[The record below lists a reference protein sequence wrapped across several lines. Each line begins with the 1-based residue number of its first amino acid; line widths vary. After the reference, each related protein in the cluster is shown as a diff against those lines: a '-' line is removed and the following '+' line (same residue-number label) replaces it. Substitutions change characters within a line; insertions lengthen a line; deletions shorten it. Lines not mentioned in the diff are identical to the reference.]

1 MEFRMQLYYTP
12 GVCSLASHIAL
23 REAGANFDLARA
35 DIKTKK
41 LADGGD
47 FYAVNS
53 KGSVPV
59 LKLDDGQFLTE
70 GPAILQYIADKHPA
84 AKLAPP
90 NGTLERARLQEW
102 LNFITSELHKTFTPL
117 FDQKADP
124 VVKEYFL
131 NVLSK
136 KFDWLNG
143 ALAGKTYLTGNDFTI
158 ADAYAFV
165 VINWTSFIGVDLAK
179 WPAIQAFQARVAARP
194 KVQEA
199 LVAEGLAKK
208 AA

>member
-1 MEFRMQLYYTP
+1 MQLYYAP
-12 GVCSLASHIAL
+12 GVCSLASHIVL
-23 REAGANFDLARA
+23 REVGADFELVRA
-35 DIKTKK
+35 DIKAHK

-59 LKLDDGQFLTE
+59 LRLDDGQVLTE
-70 GPAILQYIADKHPA
+70 GPAILQYIADQHPA

-90 NGTLERARLQEW
+90 NGTLERTRLQEW
-102 LNFITSELHKTFTPL
+102 LNFITSELHKTFSPL
-117 FDQKADP
+117 FDQTADP
-124 VVKEYFL
+124 KVKEHYQKL
-131 NVLSK
+131 LTRK
-136 KFDWLNG
+136 LDWLNG

-165 VINWTSFIGVDLAK
+165 VLNWTGFVGIDLAK
-179 WPAIQAFQARVAARP
+179 WPAIQGFQARVAARP

-199 LVAEGLAKK
+199 LEAEGLVKK

>member
-1 MEFRMQLYYTP
+1 MQLYFAP

-23 REAGANFDLARA
+23 REAGANFDLIRA
-35 DIKTKK
+35 DIKTHK
-41 LADGGD
+41 LAEGGGD

-70 GPAILQYIADKHPA
+70 GPAILQYIADKVPA
-84 AKLAPP
+84 AKLAPA
-90 NGTLERARLQEW
+90 NGTLERTRLQEW
-102 LNFITSELHKTFTPL
+102 LNFVTSELHKTFTPL
-117 FDQKADP
+117 FDASADP
-124 VVKEYFL
+124 KVKEYFTTL
-131 NVLSK
+131 LHK
-136 KFDWLNG
+136 KLGWLNG

-165 VINWTSFIGVDLAK
+165 VLNWTNFVGVDLAK
-179 WPAIQAFQARVAARP
+179 YPAIQQFMGRVAARP

-199 LVAEGLAKK
+199 LAAEGLTKK

>member
-1 MEFRMQLYYTP
+1 MQLYFAP

-23 REAGANFDLARA
+23 REAGASFDLVKA
-35 DIKTKK
+35 DIKAHK

-59 LKLDDGQFLTE
+59 LRLDDGQLLTE
-70 GPAILQYIADKHPA
+70 GPAILQYIADKFPA
-84 AKLAPP
+84 SKLAPA
-90 NGTLERARLQEW
+90 NGTLERTRVQEW
-102 LNFITSELHKTFTPL
+102 LNFVTSELHKTFTPL

-124 VVKEYFL
+124 KVKEYFQA
-131 NVLSK
+131 VLAK
-136 KFDWLNG
+136 KLEWLNG
-143 ALAGKTYLTGNDFTI
+143 ALAGKAYLTGNEFTI

-165 VINWTSFIGVDLAK
+165 VINWTNFLGIDLAK
-179 WPAIQAFQARVAARP
+179 YPNVQQFQGRVAARP

-199 LVAEGLAKK
+199 LAAEGLKK

>member
-1 MEFRMQLYYTP
+1 MQLYYAP

-23 REAGANFDLARA
+23 REAGAKFELARA
-35 DIKTKK
+35 DIKTHK

-47 FYAVNS
+47 LYAINS

-59 LKLDDGQFLTE
+59 LKLDDGQLLTE
-70 GPAILQYIADKHPA
+70 GPAILQYIADKNPA

-90 NGTLERARLQEW
+90 NGTLERLRVQEW
-102 LNFITSELHKTFTPL
+102 LNFITSDLHKTFTPL
-117 FDQKADP
+117 FDASADP
-124 VVKEYFL
+124 IVKEYYQKRLF
-131 NVLSK
+131 K
-136 KFDWLNG
+136 KLEWLNA

-165 VINWTSFIGVDLAK
+165 VINWTNFVGIDLAK

-199 LVAEGLAKK
+199 LVAEGLIQK

>member
-1 MEFRMQLYYTP
+1 MQLYYAP
-12 GVCSLASHIAL
+12 GVCSLASHITL

-59 LKLDDGQFLTE
+59 LELDDGQFLTE
-70 GPAILQYIADKHPA
+70 GPAILQYIADRHPA

-102 LNFITSELHKTFTPL
+102 LNYITSELHKTFTPL

-124 VVKEYFL
+124 AVKEYFQ

-136 KFDWLNG
+136 KLDWLNG
-143 ALAGKTYLTGNDFTI
+143 ALTGKTYLTGNDFTI

-165 VINWTSFIGVDLAK
+165 VLNWTNFIGVDLAK

-199 LVAEGLAKK
+199 LAAEGLVKK

>member
-1 MEFRMQLYYTP
+1 MQLYFAP
-12 GVCSLASHIAL
+12 GVCSLASHIVL
-23 REAGANFDLARA
+23 REVGANFDLVRA
-35 DIKTKK
+35 DIKAHK

-53 KGSVPV
+53 KGSVPA
-59 LKLDDGQFLTE
+59 LRLDDGQILTE

-90 NGTLERARLQEW
+90 NGTIERTRLQEW
-102 LNFITSELHKTFTPL
+102 LNFVTSELHKSFTPL
-117 FDQKADP
+117 FDPSADP
-124 VVKEYFL
+124 KVKEYYQK
-131 NVLSK
+131 VLFK

-143 ALAGKTYLTGNDFTI
+143 ALAGRTYLTGNDFTI

-165 VINWTSFIGVDLAK
+165 VLNWTNFVGIDLAK
-179 WPAIQAFQARVAARP
+179 WPAIQAFQARVASRP
-194 KVQEA
+194 SVQQA
-199 LVAEGLAKK
+199 LEAEGLVKK

>member
-1 MEFRMQLYYTP
+1 MQLYYAP
-12 GVCSLASHIAL
+12 GVCSLASHIVL
-23 REAGANFDLARA
+23 REVGATFDLVRA
-35 DIKTKK
+35 DIKTHK

-59 LKLDDGQFLTE
+59 LRLDDGQLLTE
-70 GPAILQYIADKHPA
+70 GPAILQYIADRHPA
-84 AKLAPP
+84 SKLAPP
-90 NGTLERARLQEW
+90 NGTLERTRVQEW

-117 FDQKADP
+117 FDQTADP
-124 VVKEYFL
+124 KVKEYYQKL
-131 NVLSK
+131 LTR

-143 ALAGKTYLTGNDFTI
+143 SLAGKAYLTGSDFTI

-165 VINWTSFIGVDLAK
+165 VLNWTTFVGIDLAK
-179 WPAIQAFQARVAARP
+179 WPAIQAFQGRVAARP
-194 KVQEA
+194 AVQDA
-199 LVAEGLAKK
+199 MQAEGLVKK

>member
-1 MEFRMQLYYTP
+1 MQLYYAP
-12 GVCSLASHIAL
+12 GVCSLASHIVL
-23 REAGANFDLARA
+23 REAGATFDLARA
-35 DIKTKK
+35 DIKAHK

-59 LKLDDGQFLTE
+59 LRLADGQLLTE

-90 NGTLERARLQEW
+90 NGTFERTRVQEW

-117 FDQKADP
+117 FDPKADP
-124 VVKEYFL
+124 KVKEYFL
-131 NVLSK
+131 AVLTK
-136 KFDWLNG
+136 KLDWLNG
-143 ALAGKTYLTGNDFTI
+143 ALAGKTYLTGSDFTI

-165 VINWTSFIGVDLAK
+165 VLNWTNFQGIDLAK

-199 LVAEGLAKK
+199 LEAEGLVKK

>member
-1 MEFRMQLYYTP
+1 MQLYFSP
-12 GVCSLASHIAL
+12 GACSLASHIVL
-23 REAGANFDLARA
+23 REAGGNFDLVRT
-35 DIKTKK
+35 DTKSHK

-59 LKLDDGQFLTE
+59 LRLDDGQLLTE

-90 NGTLERARLQEW
+90 NGTLERTRLQEW
-102 LNFITSELHKTFTPL
+102 LNFITSELHKTFSPL
-117 FDQKADP
+117 FNPSADP
-124 VVKEYFL
+124 TVKEYHQKA
-131 NVLSK
+131 LSK
-136 KFDWLNG
+136 KLDWLNG
-143 ALAGKTYLTGNDFTI
+143 SLAGKTYLMGNDFTI

-165 VINWTSFIGVDLAK
+165 VINWTSFVGVDLSK
-179 WPAIQAFQARVAARP
+179 WPAIQAFQARVASRP
-194 KVQEA
+194 AVQDA
-199 LVAEGLAKK
+199 LEAEGLVKK

>member
-1 MEFRMQLYYTP
+1 M
-12 GVCSLASHIAL
+12 
-23 REAGANFDLARA
+23 
-35 DIKTKK
+35 
-41 LADGGD
+41 
-47 FYAVNS
+47 NS

-59 LKLDDGQFLTE
+59 LKLDDGQLLTE

-84 AKLAPP
+84 ARLAPP
-90 NGTLERARLQEW
+90 NGTIERTRVQEW

-117 FDQKADP
+117 FDAKADP
-124 VVKEYFL
+124 KVKEYFL
-131 NVLSK
+131 AVLTK
-136 KFDWLNG
+136 KLDWLNG
-143 ALAGKTYLTGNDFTI
+143 ALAGKTYLTGADFTI

-165 VINWTSFIGVDLAK
+165 VLNWTSFQGIDLAK

-199 LVAEGLAKK
+199 LVAEGLVKK

>member
-1 MEFRMQLYYTP
+1 MQLYYAP
-12 GVCSLASHIAL
+12 GVCSLASHIIL
-23 REAGANFDLARA
+23 REAGATFDLVRA
-35 DIKTKK
+35 DIKTHK
-41 LADGGD
+41 LPDGGD

-59 LKLDDGQFLTE
+59 LRLDDGQLLTE
-70 GPAILQYIADKHPA
+70 GPAILQYIADRHPA

-90 NGTLERARLQEW
+90 NGTLERARVQEW

-124 VVKEYFL
+124 KVKEYFVAL
-131 NVLSK
+131 LTK
-136 KFDWLNG
+136 KLGWLNG
-143 ALAGKTYLTGNDFTI
+143 ALSGKTYLTGEDFTI

-165 VINWTSFIGVDLAK
+165 VLNWTAFQGIELAK

-199 LVAEGLAKK
+199 LVAEGLVKK

>member
-1 MEFRMQLYYTP
+1 MQLYYAP
-12 GVCSLASHIAL
+12 GVCSLASHIVL
-23 REAGANFDLARA
+23 REVGATFDLVRT
-35 DIKTKK
+35 DTKTHK

-53 KGSVPV
+53 KGSVPA
-59 LKLDDGQFLTE
+59 LRLDDGQVLTE

-90 NGTLERARLQEW
+90 NGTLERTRVQEW
-102 LNFITSELHKTFTPL
+102 LNFITSELHKTFSPL
-117 FDQKADP
+117 FDQTADP
-124 VVKEYFL
+124 KVKEHFQK
-131 NVLSK
+131 VLAK
-136 KFDWLNG
+136 KLDWLNG

-165 VINWTSFIGVDLAK
+165 VLGWTGFVGVDLAK
-179 WPAIQAFQARVAARP
+179 WPAIQGFQARVAARP

-199 LVAEGLAKK
+199 LEAEGLAKK

>member
-1 MEFRMQLYYTP
+1 MQLYYAP

-23 REAGANFDLARA
+23 REAGATFDLART
-35 DIKTKK
+35 DTKSHK

-59 LKLDDGQFLTE
+59 LKLDDGQLLTE
-70 GPAILQYIADKHPA
+70 GPAILQYIADKYPA

-90 NGTLERARLQEW
+90 NGTLERSRVQEW
-102 LNFITSELHKTFTPL
+102 LNFITSELHKTFSPL
-117 FDQKADP
+117 FDPSADP
-124 VVKEYFL
+124 KVKEYFTAKL
-131 NVLSK
+131 HQKLE
-136 KFDWLNG
+136 WLNG
-143 ALAGKTYLTGNDFTI
+143 AVAGKTYLTGNDFTI

-165 VINWTSFIGVDLAK
+165 VINWTNFVGVDLTK
-179 WPAIQAFQARVAARP
+179 YPTIQAFQARVAARP

-199 LVAEGLAKK
+199 IAAEK
-208 AA
+208 AV

>member
-1 MEFRMQLYYTP
+1 MQLYYAP

-35 DIKTKK
+35 DIKTHK

-47 FYAVNS
+47 FFAVNS
-53 KGSVPV
+53 KGSVPA
-59 LKLDDGQFLTE
+59 LKLDDGQLLTE

-84 AKLAPP
+84 AKLAPA
-90 NGTLERARLQEW
+90 NGTIERVRLQEW
-102 LNFITSELHKTFTPL
+102 LNFITAELHKTFSPL
-117 FDQKADP
+117 FDPSADP
-124 VVKEYFL
+124 KVKEYFTAKL
-131 NVLSK
+131 HK
-136 KFDWLNG
+136 KLEWFNG
-143 ALAGKTYLTGNDFTI
+143 ALAGKTYLTGNDFSI

-165 VINWTSFIGVDLAK
+165 VINWTSFVGIDLAK
-179 WPAIQAFQARVAARP
+179 YPAIQAFQARVAARP

-199 LVAEGLAKK
+199 LVAEGLKK

>member
-1 MEFRMQLYYTP
+1 MQLYFAP

-23 REAGANFDLARA
+23 REAGAKFDLVRA
-35 DIKTKK
+35 DIKSHT
-41 LADGGD
+41 LADGGGD

-59 LKLDDGQFLTE
+59 LKLDDNQLLTE
-70 GPAILQYIADKHPA
+70 GPVILQYIADKHPA

-90 NGTLERARLQEW
+90 NGTFERTRLQEW
-102 LNFITSELHKTFTPL
+102 LNYITSELHKTFTPL
-117 FDQKADP
+117 FDAKADP

-131 NVLSK
+131 NVLAK
-136 KFDWLNG
+136 KLTWLDG
-143 ALAGKTYLTGNDFTI
+143 KLAGKTYLTGNDFTI

-165 VINWTSFIGVDLAK
+165 VLNWTNFIGVDLAK
-179 WPAIQAFQARVAARP
+179 YPAIQAFQARVAARP

-199 LVAEGLAKK
+199 LVAEGLKK

>member
-1 MEFRMQLYYTP
+1 MQLYFAP

-23 REAGANFDLARA
+23 REAGASFDLVRT
-35 DIKTKK
+35 DTKSHK

-59 LKLDDGQFLTE
+59 LRLDDGQLLTE

-90 NGTLERARLQEW
+90 NGTLERTRLQEW
-102 LNFITSELHKTFTPL
+102 LNYITSELHKTFSPL
-117 FDQKADP
+117 FDPSADP
-124 VVKEYFL
+124 KVKEYYQKLLF
-131 NVLSK
+131 K
-136 KFDWLNG
+136 KLDWLNG

-165 VINWTSFIGVDLAK
+165 VLSWTSFVGIDLVK
-179 WPAIQAFQARVAARP
+179 WPAIQVFQARVASRP

-199 LVAEGLAKK
+199 LEAEGLVKK

>member
-1 MEFRMQLYYTP
+1 MQLYFAP

-23 REAGANFDLARA
+23 REAGAQFDLVRA
-35 DIKTKK
+35 DIKAHK
-41 LADGGD
+41 LADGAD

-59 LKLDDGQFLTE
+59 LRLDDGQLLTE

-90 NGTLERARLQEW
+90 NGTLERIRVQEW

-117 FDQKADP
+117 FDQTADP
-124 VVKEYFL
+124 KVKEYYQKLLF
-131 NVLSK
+131 K
-136 KFDWLNG
+136 KLDWLDG

-165 VINWTSFIGVDLAK
+165 VINWTNFVGVDLAK
-179 WPAIQAFQARVAARP
+179 WPPIQAFQARVASRP
-194 KVQEA
+194 AVQDA
-199 LVAEGLAKK
+199 LQAEGLVKK

>member
-1 MEFRMQLYYTP
+1 MQLYFAP
-12 GVCSLASHIAL
+12 GVCSLASHIVL
-23 REAGANFDLARA
+23 REVGANFDLVRA
-35 DIKTKK
+35 DIKAHK

-53 KGSVPV
+53 KGSVPA
-59 LKLDDGQFLTE
+59 LRLDDGQILTE

-90 NGTLERARLQEW
+90 NGTIERTRLQEW
-102 LNFITSELHKTFTPL
+102 LNFVTSELHKSFTPL
-117 FDQKADP
+117 FDPSADP
-124 VVKEYFL
+124 KVKEYYQK
-131 NVLSK
+131 VLFK

-165 VINWTSFIGVDLAK
+165 VLNWTHFVGIDLAK
-179 WPAIQAFQARVAARP
+179 WPAIQAFQARVASRP
-194 KVQEA
+194 SVQQA
-199 LVAEGLAKK
+199 LEAEGLVKK

>member
-1 MEFRMQLYYTP
+1 MQLYFAP

-23 REAGANFDLARA
+23 REAGAEFDLVRA
-35 DIKTKK
+35 DIKAHK

-59 LKLDDGQFLTE
+59 LKLDDGQVITE
-70 GPAILQYIADKHPA
+70 GPAILQYIADKYPD
-84 AKLAPP
+84 AKLAPA
-90 NGTLERARLQEW
+90 NGTLERTRVQEW
-102 LNFITSELHKTFTPL
+102 LNFVTSELHKTFTPL
-117 FDQKADP
+117 FDPKADP
-124 VVKEYFL
+124 KVKEYFQAL
-131 NVLSK
+131 LAK
-136 KFDWLNG
+136 KLGWLDG
-143 ALAGKTYLTGNDFTI
+143 ALRGKTYLNGNDFTI

-165 VINWTSFIGVDLAK
+165 VINWTNFIGVDLA
-179 WPAIQAFQARVAARP
+179 PYPNVQQFQARVAARP

-199 LVAEGLAKK
+199 LAAEGLKK